1 MKKLTILLT
10 AIILILAA
18 VFACFGWPGFLLDRF
33 RKDGS
38 PEKLTAKQTAVPE
51 RVVWKGHSK
60 AFSIT
65 PIAGVTVSA
74 AENAMDKDRGFD
86 ISELKE
92 DELEEAAA
100 VYSRELKEAIRPLG
114 GMHISAGL
122 KPDELLPDGYT
133 VQIDLAA
140 RGIPEEMWKD
150 VTVFRRDD
158 NGMYYE
164 YASWIDGSALTFES
178 QQNGV
183 IFWAVST
190 AVIYLSADVFLPA
203 VGTGVEWFS
212 PYSVIYVTETENPN
226 SKKIFKLKW
235 TGSAADEV
243 YLNRKNKIVER
254 TRQTLDIAKV
264 RQRFIDENGRKPKT
278 SDELMAFKEQYAI
291 RLLESGTD
299 AASAEYREICRSL
312 ELSDSAKNLYTPDM
326 VRKAAKCLRGARAY
340 CKSLGIK
347 LPKACMTVELVPK
360 ITGASAS
367 GLSVSPLVLLSNYLM
382 LQTQYLLDNPAQF
395 NDLAL
400 TAAHEY
406 FHACTNCYKN
416 QNLANL
422 KINEAT
428 AQTIEFDA
436 VKWLN
441 SQGYMDA
448 EPSLTNAAKLE
459 MYSLPLNDF
468 KVRYADGTSKKFS
481 GSDKSDTGYPLCHLI
496 MYLMKKMPRATKDGS
511 EWHNILSTYRK
522 YWGTPKVTE
531 FLKDCFSLSD
541 ESLTNYYYMFAKSN
555 QAKFYERAS
564 QDFGNW
570 SNPISS
576 VARGAFSAHIPLDNH
591 NYTIRVR
598 QLVPYAAEGA
608 EGEVSMLVVCDSDF
622 AKNLPDTKLLPIGSR
637 HTKQARCG
645 LFYEPMETG
654 SGEFLNCYMME
665 IDGGLGT
672 VGKKSGYSIYRLDA
686 PPAPELK
693 VDKNTVK
700 FRLPKKSGAAEAGYI
715 DGYRLSFRSEDGKLS
730 ELLYPIGD
738 AGKKKSL
745 SLSDLVNKM
754 PDGGKKASVK
764 LSVSI
769 CEYIEGKGS
778 EKCFGPESDTSVRGR
793 ISGEENGQ
801 KKDGS
806 DRDSDKNTGGKSHG
820 KWIQYHVMT
829 EGDSTAKDGWDNA
842 ITIELKSS
850 PGRFERKWTCSMDYY
865 SASGDFMYYKGDTST
880 VTCTNSAPPEKIK
893 GGETVSV
900 DATLKGHYEKR
911 WHGSTKDPSDIADGG
926 NMSIVASYKAG
937 DYAFFKFGEKGDT
950 LYTSW
955 DEPTASR
962 KFECEIRCG
971 RRDGEEMEIRVSS
984 MGMHCHYYYRW
995 SE

>member
-18 VFACFGWPGFLLDRF
+18 VFACFGWPGFLLERF
-33 RKDGS
+33 RKDGP
-38 PEKLTAKQTAVPE
+38 PEKLTVKQTAVPE
-51 RVVWKGHSK
+51 RAVWKGSSK

-65 PIAGVTVSA
+65 PIAGITVSA
-74 AENAMDKDRGFD
+74 AENAMDKDRSFD
-86 ISELKE
+86 ISELSE

-100 VYSRELKEAIRPLG
+100 VYSRELKEDIRPLG
-114 GMHISAGL
+114 GMHISARL
-122 KPDELLPDGYT
+122 KPDELLPEGYT
-133 VQIDLAA
+133 VQVDLAA
-140 RGIPEEMWKD
+140 RGIPEELWKD

-164 YASWIDGSALTFES
+164 YASWIDGSVLTFES
-178 QQNGV
+178 QQNGA

-203 VGTGVEWFS
+203 VGSGVEWFS
-212 PYSVIYVTETENPN
+212 RSSVIYVTETDQLN

-235 TGSAADEV
+235 TYSAGDEV
-243 YLNRKNKIVER
+243 YLNRKNKIIEK
-254 TRQTLDIAKV
+254 TRQSLDIARI
-264 RQRFIDENGRKPKT
+264 RQRFTDEKGREPKAA
-278 SDELMAFKEQYAI
+278 DELMAFKEQYAI
-291 RLLESGTD
+291 RQLESGTD
-299 AASAEYREICRSL
+299 ALPAEYREICNTL
-312 ELSDSAKNLYTPDM
+312 EMSDSVKSLYTPDM
-326 VRKAAKCLRGARAY
+326 VRKIANCLRGGRAY

-347 LPKACMTVELVPK
+347 LPKTCMTVELVPK
-360 ITGASAS
+360 ITGAPAS
-367 GLSVSPLVLLSNYLM
+367 GLSVSPLIFLSNYLV

-406 FHACTNCYKN
+406 FHACTNCYKC

-436 VKWLN
+436 VKWLKAN
-441 SQGYMDA
+441 GYTDA
-448 EPSLTNAAKLE
+448 EPSLTNASKIE
-459 MYSLPLNDF
+459 MYGLPLNDY

-496 MYLMKKMPRATKDGS
+496 MYLMKKMPRATQDGS
-511 EWHNILSTYRK
+511 EWHNILSTYSK
-522 YWGTPKVTE
+522 YMGAPSVTD

-541 ESLTNYYYMFAKSN
+541 ESFTNYYYLFARTN
-555 QAKFYERAS
+555 QAKFYESAS
-564 QDFGNW
+564 QNFGNW
-570 SNPISS
+570 SYPISS

-598 QLVPYAAEGA
+598 QLVPYAAEDA

-622 AKNLPDTKLLPIGSR
+622 AKNLSDTKLLPVGNR
-637 HTKQARCG
+637 HNKQARCG

-654 SGEFLNCYMME
+654 CGEFLNCYMME

-672 VGKKSGYSIYRLDA
+672 IGKKSGYSIYRLDA

-693 VDKNTVK
+693 VDKNAVK

-715 DGYRLSFRSEDGKLS
+715 DGYRLSFKSEDGKLS
-730 ELLYPIGD
+730 EFLYPIGD

-754 PDGGKKASVK
+754 PEGGKKASVK

-793 ISGEENGQ
+793 ISGEEKDQ
-801 KKDGS
+801 KKDGF

-829 EGDSTAKDGWDNA
+829 EGDSTGKDGWGNA
-842 ITIELKSS
+842 ITITLKSS
-850 PGRFERKWTCSMDYY
+850 PGKYERKWTCSTDYY
-865 SASGDFMYYKGDTST
+865 SASGDFMYRKGDTTT
-880 VTCTNSAPPEKIK
+880 VTCTNSAPPAKIK
-893 GGETVSV
+893 GGDTVSIA
-900 DATLKGHYEKR
+900 ATLAGCYEKR
-911 WHGSTKDPSDIADGG
+911 SHGSRDYPSDFADGG
-926 NMSIVASYKAG
+926 SMSIVASYKAG

-962 KFECEIRCG
+962 KFECVIRNG

-984 MGMHCHYYYRW
+984 LGMHYHYYYRW